1 MANPLFKHLLVTG
14 MLCAGTTLLFTGC
27 IDDSYDLNK
36 VDLTMKLNTE
46 GLGVKLGNTDL
57 IALADIIDE
66 DETVKT
72 EANGLYYLVKDGT
85 SNFNVKVD
93 NMTTSFNDTKLDMDA
108 PVLEYKDVY
117 EQLRDK
123 GFPVT
128 HGSTLPIPVGFEM
141 HGSAE
146 GNQKIDFSITD
157 VNDVKQVK
165 TIDLQRSKVA
175 LTLTEANHPATLNL
189 GVTHL
194 KNIRLYLPKFL
205 GVTDVAPGWELKEGN
220 VLVYTKN
227 GGTYN
232 YNRNNPEI
240 CSVYLNKVALD
251 QTKNQGLVNEKKEIE
266 LTPAELNI
274 RMTAEQVFF
283 ENRAGRELS
292 MNVGDQASVRL
303 DIKVP
308 NNVLNINQVT
318 GIFNPA
324 INPDNERID
333 VSNDLPDFL
342 QDKDV
347 RIVATNPT
355 IRFHANMSTL
365 PVGIDMRGTLTAV
378 KENGAFEN
386 GATTK
391 VVKLDKGVMEMGR
404 DNYVYY
410 CNQGNTPYDPE
421 GAKAGAATVKNT
433 ANIGDLITELPD
445 YLEVNL
451 RDNQINVKNEYY
463 TVQLGRDYHVDADY
477 SVFVPFEFDR
487 GLKVVYNDST
497 ESMHSD
503 LKDLSATGTLEVM
516 ADAYNTIPL
525 ELLVGLKAVD
535 VDGNELPV
543 EFNTAEAHVVPGD
556 GSTYTMNGEVKQ
568 RSGSEVMT
576 PIKITAKLDDKDLL
590 SRIDKLCF
598 NIHAD
603 ATGSNK
609 LVSTQYLKLNN
620 IKIKL
625 HAGVIADF
633 N

>member
-27 IDDSYDLNK
+27 IDDSYDLDK

-93 NMTTSFNDTKLDMDA
+93 NMTTSFNDTKLDMNT
-108 PVLEYKDVY
+108 PVLQYNDVY
-117 EQLRDK
+117 EQLRDA
-123 GFPVT
+123 GIPVT
-128 HGSTLPIPVGFEM
+128 HGSTLPIPADFEM

-146 GNQKIDFSITD
+146 GDQEVDFKITD
-157 VNDVKQVK
+157 VSDVKQVK
-165 TIDLQRSKVA
+165 TIDLQKSKVA
-175 LTLTEANHPATLNL
+175 LTLTEANQPASLNL
-189 GVTHL
+189 GVTRL
-194 KNIRLYLPKFL
+194 KNVRLYLPKFL

-220 VLVYTKN
+220 VLVYTLN

-251 QTKNQGLVNEKKEIE
+251 QTEHNGKVENGSIE
-266 LTPAELNI
+266 LTPEELNI
-274 RMTAEQVFF
+274 RMTAEQVYF

-292 MNVGDQASVRL
+292 MKVGDQASVRL
-303 DIKVP
+303 DIQVP

-365 PVGIDMRGTLTAV
+365 PVGIDMSGTLTAV

-445 YLEVNL
+445 YLEVDLKN
-451 RDNQINVKNEYY
+451 NQINVKNEYY

-535 VDGNELPV
+535 VDGNEVPV
-543 EFNTAEAHVVPGD
+543 EFNTAEAHVAPGD

>member
-27 IDDSYDLNK
+27 IDDSYDLDK
-36 VDLTMKLNTE
+36 VDLTMKLNTD

-57 IALADIIDE
+57 IALADILDE

-93 NMTTSFNDTKLDMDA
+93 NMTTSFNDTKLDMNT
-108 PVLEYKDVY
+108 PVLQYNDVY
-117 EQLRDK
+117 EQLRDA
-123 GFPVT
+123 GIPVT
-128 HGSTLPIPVGFEM
+128 HGSTLPIPADFEM
-141 HGSAE
+141 HGSAKGDQE
-146 GNQKIDFSITD
+146 VDFKITD
-157 VNDVKQVK
+157 VSDVKQVK
-165 TIDLQRSKVA
+165 TIDLQKSKVA
-175 LTLTEANHPATLNL
+175 LTLTEANQPATLNL
-189 GVTHL
+189 GVTRL

-205 GVTDVAPGWELKEGN
+205 GVTDVAPGWELQEGN
-220 VLVYTKN
+220 VLVYTHN

-232 YNRNNPEI
+232 YDRNKPEI

-251 QTKNQGLVNEKKEIE
+251 QTKNEGKVENGNIE
-266 LTPAELNI
+266 LKPNELNVT
-274 RMTAEQVFF
+274 MTAEQVFF

-308 NNVLNINQVT
+308 NNVLNISQVT

-324 INPDNERID
+324 IDPDNERID
-333 VSNDLPDFL
+333 VSSDLPDFL
-342 QDKDV
+342 QDKEV

-445 YLEVNL
+445 YLEVDLKN
-451 RDNQINVKNEYY
+451 NQINVKNEYY

-543 EFNTAEAHVVPGD
+543 EFNTAEAHVAPGD

>member
-27 IDDSYDLNK
+27 IDDSYDLDK
-36 VDLTMKLNTE
+36 VDLTMKLNTD

-57 IALADIIDE
+57 IALADILDE

-93 NMTTSFNDTKLDMDA
+93 NMTTSFNDTKLDMNT
-108 PVLEYKDVY
+108 PVLQYNDVY
-117 EQLRDK
+117 EQLRDA
-123 GFPVT
+123 GIPVT
-128 HGSTLPIPVGFEM
+128 HGSTLPIPANFEM

-146 GNQKIDFSITD
+146 GDQEVDFKITD
-157 VNDVKQVK
+157 VSDVKQVK
-165 TIDLQRSKVA
+165 TIDLQKSKVA
-175 LTLTEANHPATLNL
+175 LTLTEANQPASLNL
-189 GVTHL
+189 GVTRL
-194 KNIRLYLPKFL
+194 KNVRLYLPKIL

-220 VLVYTKN
+220 VLVYTLN

-251 QTKNQGLVNEKKEIE
+251 QTEHKGKVENGGIE
-266 LTPAELNI
+266 LTPNELKV
-274 RMTAEQVFF
+274 RMTAEQVYF

-292 MNVGDQASVRL
+292 MNEGDQASVRL

-308 NNVLNINQVT
+308 NNVLNISQVT

-324 INPDNERID
+324 IDPDNERID

-445 YLEVNL
+445 YLEVDLKN
-451 RDNQINVKNEYY
+451 NQINVKNEYY

-543 EFNTAEAHVVPGD
+543 EFNTAEAHVAPGD
-556 GSTYTMNGEVKQ
+556 GSTYTMNGEVKE

>member
-27 IDDSYDLNK
+27 IDDSYDLDK
-36 VDLTMKLNTE
+36 VDLTMKLNTD

-57 IALADIIDE
+57 IALADILDE

-108 PVLEYKDVY
+108 PVLQYNDVY
-117 EQLRDK
+117 EQLRDA
-123 GFPVT
+123 GIPVT
-128 HGSTLPIPVGFEM
+128 EGSTLPIPADFEM

-157 VNDVKQVK
+157 VKDVTEVK
-165 TIDLQRSKVA
+165 TIDLYKSKVA
-175 LTLTEANHPATLNL
+175 LTLTEANSRPELNL
-189 GVTHL
+189 GVTRL

-220 VLVYTKN
+220 VLVYKN
-227 GGTYN
+227 GGIYN
-232 YNRNNPEI
+232 YNRNKPEI

-251 QTKNQGLVNEKKEIE
+251 QTKNEGKVENGNIE

-274 RMTAEQVFF
+274 RMTAEQVYF

-292 MNVGDQASVRL
+292 MKVDDQASVRL
-303 DIKVP
+303 DMQVP

-318 GIFNPA
+318 GKFNPA

-333 VSNDLPDFL
+333 VSSDLPDFL
-342 QDKDV
+342 QDKEV

-445 YLEVNL
+445 YLEVDLKN
-451 RDNQINVKNEYY
+451 NQINVKNEYY

-543 EFNTAEAHVVPGD
+543 EFNTAEAHVAPGD

>member
-27 IDDSYDLNK
+27 IDDSYDLDK
-36 VDLTMKLNTE
+36 VDLTMKLNTD

-108 PVLEYKDVY
+108 PVLQYNDVY
-117 EQLRDK
+117 EQLRDA
-123 GFPVT
+123 GIPVT
-128 HGSTLPIPVGFEM
+128 EGSTLPIPADFEM

-157 VNDVKQVK
+157 VKDVTEVK
-165 TIDLQRSKVA
+165 TIDLYKSKVA
-175 LTLTEANHPATLNL
+175 LTLTEANSRPELNL
-189 GVTHL
+189 GVTRL

-220 VLVYTKN
+220 VLVYKN
-227 GGTYN
+227 GGIYN

-251 QTKNQGLVNEKKEIE
+251 QTIHNGKVENGSIE

-292 MNVGDQASVRL
+292 MKVDDQASVRL
-303 DIKVP
+303 DIQVP

-318 GIFNPA
+318 GKFNPA

-391 VVKLDKGVMEMGR
+391 KVKLDKGVMEMGR

-543 EFNTAEAHVVPGD
+543 EFNTAEAHVAPGD

-576 PIKITAKLDDKDLL
+576 PIKITAKLDDKDRL

>member
-27 IDDSYDLNK
+27 IDDSYDLDK
-36 VDLTMKLNTE
+36 VDLTMKLNTD

-57 IALADIIDE
+57 IALADILDE

-93 NMTTSFNDTKLDMDA
+93 NMTTSFNDTKLDMNT
-108 PVLEYKDVY
+108 PVLQYNDVFK
-117 EQLRDK
+117 QLQDA
-123 GFPVT
+123 GIPVT
-128 HGSTLPIPVGFEM
+128 HGSTLPIPADFEM

-146 GNQKIDFSITD
+146 GDQKVDFSITD
-157 VNDVKQVK
+157 VSDVKQVK
-165 TIDLQRSKVA
+165 TIDLQKSKVA
-175 LTLTEANHPATLNL
+175 LTLTEANQPASLNL
-189 GVTHL
+189 GVTRL
-194 KNIRLYLPKFL
+194 KNVRLYLPKIL

-220 VLVYTKN
+220 VLVYTLN

-251 QTKNQGLVNEKKEIE
+251 QTEHKGKVENGGIE
-266 LTPAELNI
+266 LTPNELNV

-308 NNVLNINQVT
+308 NNKLNISQVT

-342 QDKDV
+342 QDKEV

-445 YLEVNL
+445 YLEVDLKN
-451 RDNQINVKNEYY
+451 NQINVKNEYY

-535 VDGNELPV
+535 VDGNVVPV
-543 EFNTAEAHVVPGD
+543 EFNTAEAHVAPGH
-556 GSTYTMNGEVKQ
+556 GTTYTMNGGVKQ
-568 RSGSEVMT
+568 RSDSEVMT

>member
-27 IDDSYDLNK
+27 IDDSYDLDK
-36 VDLTMKLNTE
+36 VDLTMKLNTD

-57 IALADIIDE
+57 IALADILDE

-93 NMTTSFNDTKLDMDA
+93 NMTTSFNDTKLDMNT
-108 PVLEYKDVY
+108 PVLQYNDVY
-117 EQLRDK
+117 EQLRDA
-123 GFPVT
+123 GIPVT
-128 HGSTLPIPVGFEM
+128 HGSTLPIPANFEM

-146 GNQKIDFSITD
+146 GDQEVDFKITD
-157 VNDVKQVK
+157 VSDVKQVK
-165 TIDLQRSKVA
+165 TIDLQKSKVA
-175 LTLTEANHPATLNL
+175 LTLTEANQPASLNL
-189 GVTHL
+189 GVTRL
-194 KNIRLYLPKFL
+194 KNVRLYLPKIL

-220 VLVYTKN
+220 VLVYTLN

-251 QTKNQGLVNEKKEIE
+251 QTEHKGKVENGGIE
-266 LTPAELNI
+266 LTPNELKV
-274 RMTAEQVFF
+274 RMTAEQVYF

-292 MNVGDQASVRL
+292 MNEGDQASVRL

-308 NNVLNINQVT
+308 NNVLNISQVT

-324 INPDNERID
+324 IDPDNERID

-445 YLEVNL
+445 YLEVDLKN
-451 RDNQINVKNEYY
+451 NQINVKNEYY

-535 VDGNELPV
+535 VDGNEVPV
-543 EFNTAEAHVVPGD
+543 EFNTAEAHVAPGD

>member
-27 IDDSYDLNK
+27 IDDSYDLDK
-36 VDLTMKLNTE
+36 VDLTMKLNTD

-57 IALADIIDE
+57 IALADILDE

-93 NMTTSFNDTKLDMDA
+93 NMTTSFNDTKLDMNT
-108 PVLEYKDVY
+108 PVLQYNDVY
-117 EQLRDK
+117 EQLRDA
-123 GFPVT
+123 GIPVT
-128 HGSTLPIPVGFEM
+128 HGSTLPIPANFEM

-146 GNQKIDFSITD
+146 GDQEVDFKITD
-157 VNDVKQVK
+157 VSDVKQVK
-165 TIDLQRSKVA
+165 TIDLQKSKVA
-175 LTLTEANHPATLNL
+175 LTLTEANQPASLNL
-189 GVTHL
+189 GVTRL

-220 VLVYTKN
+220 VLVYTLN

-232 YNRNNPEI
+232 YNRNNTEI

-251 QTKNQGLVNEKKEIE
+251 QTEHKGKVENGGIE
-266 LTPAELNI
+266 LTPNDLNV
-274 RMTAEQVFF
+274 RMTAEQVYF

-292 MNVGDQASVRL
+292 MNEGDQASVRL

-308 NNVLNINQVT
+308 NNVLNISQVT

-324 INPDNERID
+324 IDPDNERID

-445 YLEVNL
+445 YLEVDLKN
-451 RDNQINVKNEYY
+451 NQINVKNEYY

-535 VDGNELPV
+535 VDGNEVPV
-543 EFNTAEAHVVPGD
+543 EFNTAEAHVAPGD

>member
-27 IDDSYDLNK
+27 IDDSYDLDK
-36 VDLTMKLNTE
+36 VDLTMKLNTD

-57 IALADIIDE
+57 IALADILDE

-93 NMTTSFNDTKLDMDA
+93 NMTTSFNDTKLDMNT
-108 PVLEYKDVY
+108 PVLQYNDVF
-117 EQLRDK
+117 EQLQTA
-123 GFPVT
+123 GIPVT
-128 HGSTLPIPVGFEM
+128 HGHTLPIPANFEM

-146 GNQKIDFSITD
+146 GDQEVDFKITD
-157 VNDVKQVK
+157 VSDVKQVK
-165 TIDLQRSKVA
+165 TIDLQKSKVA
-175 LTLTEANHPATLNL
+175 LTLTEANQPATLNL
-189 GVTHL
+189 GVTRL
-194 KNIRLYLPKFL
+194 KNVRLYLPKFL

-220 VLVYTKN
+220 VLVYTLN

-251 QTKNQGLVNEKKEIE
+251 QTTHKGKVENGGIE
-266 LTPAELNI
+266 LTPNELKV
-274 RMTAEQVFF
+274 RMTAEQVYF

-292 MNVGDQASVRL
+292 MNEGDQASVRL

-308 NNVLNINQVT
+308 NNVLNISQVT

-333 VSNDLPDFL
+333 VSSDLPDFL
-342 QDKDV
+342 QDKEV

-451 RDNQINVKNEYY
+451 KNNQINVKNEYY

-543 EFNTAEAHVVPGD
+543 EFNTAEAHVAPGD

>member
-27 IDDSYDLNK
+27 IDDSYDLDK
-36 VDLTMKLNTE
+36 VDLTMKLNTD

-57 IALADIIDE
+57 IALADILDE

-108 PVLEYKDVY
+108 PVLQYNDVY
-117 EQLRDK
+117 EQLRDA
-123 GFPVT
+123 GIPVT
-128 HGSTLPIPVGFEM
+128 EGSTLPIPADFEM

-157 VNDVKQVK
+157 VKDVTEVK
-165 TIDLQRSKVA
+165 TIDLYKSKVA
-175 LTLTEANHPATLNL
+175 LTLTEANSRPELNL
-189 GVTHL
+189 GVTRL

-220 VLVYTKN
+220 VLVYKN
-227 GGTYN
+227 GGIYN
-232 YNRNNPEI
+232 YNRNKPEI

-251 QTKNQGLVNEKKEIE
+251 QTKNEGKVENGNIE

-274 RMTAEQVFF
+274 RMTAEQVYF

-292 MNVGDQASVRL
+292 MKVDDQASVRL
-303 DIKVP
+303 DIQVP

-318 GIFNPA
+318 GKFNPA

-333 VSNDLPDFL
+333 VSSDLPDFL
-342 QDKDV
+342 QDKEV

-421 GAKAGAATVKNT
+421 GAKAGAATVENT

-451 RDNQINVKNEYY
+451 KNNQINVKNEYY

-503 LKDLSATGTLEVM
+503 LKDLSAIGTLEVM

-535 VDGNELPV
+535 VDGNVVPV
-543 EFNTAEAHVVPGD
+543 EFNTAEAHVAPGD

-576 PIKITAKLDDKDLL
+576 PIKITAKLEDKDLL

>member
-27 IDDSYDLNK
+27 IDDSYDLDK
-36 VDLTMKLNTE
+36 VDLTMKLNTD

-57 IALADIIDE
+57 IALADILDE

-93 NMTTSFNDTKLDMDA
+93 NMTTSFNDTKLDMNT
-108 PVLEYKDVY
+108 PVLQYNDVK
-117 EQLRDK
+117 EQLETVGVFVEK
-123 GFPVT
+123 HKP
-128 HGSTLPIPVGFEM
+128 LPIPANFEM

-146 GNQKIDFSITD
+146 GDQEVDFKITD
-157 VNDVKQVK
+157 VSDVKQVK

-175 LTLTEANHPATLNL
+175 LTLTEANKPASLNL

-194 KNIRLYLPKFL
+194 KNVRLYLPKFL

-220 VLVYTKN
+220 VLVYTLN

-232 YNRNNPEI
+232 YNRNNTEI

-251 QTKNQGLVNEKKEIE
+251 QTEHKGKVENGGIE
-266 LTPAELNI
+266 LTPEDLKV
-274 RMTAEQVFF
+274 RMTAEQVYF

-292 MNVGDQASVRL
+292 MNEGDQASVRL

-308 NNVLNINQVT
+308 NSVLNISQVT

-324 INPDNERID
+324 IDPDNERID

-342 QDKDV
+342 QDKEV

-451 RDNQINVKNEYY
+451 KNNQINVKNEYY

-487 GLKVVYNDST
+487 GLKVLYNDST

-503 LKDLSATGTLEVM
+503 LKDLSATGTLEVV

-525 ELLVGLKAVD
+525 ELLVGLKAID

-543 EFNTAEAHVVPGD
+543 EFNTVEAHVAPGD

>member
-27 IDDSYDLNK
+27 IDDSYDLDK

-93 NMTTSFNDTKLDMDA
+93 NMTTSFNNTELEMNT
-108 PVLEYKDVY
+108 PVLQYNDVK
-117 EQLRDK
+117 EQLEVVGVFVEK
-123 GFPVT
+123 HKP
-128 HGSTLPIPVGFEM
+128 LPIPADFEM

-146 GNQKIDFSITD
+146 GDQEVDFKITNVS
-157 VNDVKQVK
+157 DVKQVK
-165 TIDLQRSKVA
+165 TIDLQKSKVA
-175 LTLTEANHPATLNL
+175 LMLTEENKPASLNL
-189 GVTHL
+189 GVTSL

-227 GGTYN
+227 GGIYN

-251 QTKNQGLVNEKKEIE
+251 QTTHNGKVENGSIE

-292 MNVGDQASVRL
+292 MNEGDQASVRL
-303 DIKVP
+303 DIQLP

-445 YLEVNL
+445 YLEVDLKN
-451 RDNQINVKNEYY
+451 NQINVKNEYY

-543 EFNTAEAHVVPGD
+543 EFNTAEAHVAPGD

>member
-27 IDDSYDLNK
+27 IDDSYDLDK
-36 VDLTMKLNTE
+36 VDLTMKLNTD

-57 IALADIIDE
+57 IALADILDE

-93 NMTTSFNDTKLDMDA
+93 NMTTSFNDTKLDMNT
-108 PVLEYKDVY
+108 PVLQYDDVFK
-117 EQLRDK
+117 QLQDA
-123 GFPVT
+123 GIPVT
-128 HGSTLPIPVGFEM
+128 EGNTLPIPVDFEM

-146 GNQKIDFSITD
+146 GDQEVDFKITD
-157 VNDVKQVK
+157 VSDVKQVK
-165 TIDLQRSKVA
+165 TIDLQKSKVA
-175 LTLTEANHPATLNL
+175 LTLTEANQPASLNL
-189 GVTHL
+189 GVTRL
-194 KNIRLYLPKFL
+194 KNVRLYLPKFL

-220 VLVYTKN
+220 VLVYTLN
-227 GGTYN
+227 GGIYN

-251 QTKNQGLVNEKKEIE
+251 KTENKGKVENGGIE
-266 LTPAELNI
+266 LTPNELNVT
-274 RMTAEQVFF
+274 MTAEQVFF

-308 NNVLNINQVT
+308 NNKLNISQVT

-324 INPDNERID
+324 IDPDNERID

-342 QDKDV
+342 QDKEV

-451 RDNQINVKNEYY
+451 KNNQINVKNEYY

-503 LKDLSATGTLEVM
+503 LKDLSATGTLEVI

-543 EFNTAEAHVVPGD
+543 EFNTAEAHVAPGD

>member
-27 IDDSYDLNK
+27 IDDSYDLDK
-36 VDLTMKLNTE
+36 VDLTMKLNTD

-57 IALADIIDE
+57 IALADILDE

-93 NMTTSFNDTKLDMDA
+93 NMTTSFNDTKLDMNT
-108 PVLEYKDVY
+108 PVLQYNDVFK
-117 EQLRDK
+117 QLQDA
-123 GFPVT
+123 GIPVT
-128 HGSTLPIPVGFEM
+128 EGNTLPIPVDFEM
-141 HGSAE
+141 HGSAKGDQE
-146 GNQKIDFSITD
+146 VDFKITD
-157 VNDVKQVK
+157 VSDVKQVK
-165 TIDLQRSKVA
+165 TIDLQKSKVA
-175 LTLTEANHPATLNL
+175 LTLTEANQPASLNL
-189 GVTHL
+189 GVTRL

-220 VLVYTKN
+220 VLVYTLN
-227 GGTYN
+227 GGIYN

-251 QTKNQGLVNEKKEIE
+251 QTENKGKVENGGIE
-266 LTPAELNI
+266 LTPNELNVT
-274 RMTAEQVFF
+274 MTAEQVFF

-308 NNVLNINQVT
+308 NNKLNISQVT

-324 INPDNERID
+324 IDPDNERID
-333 VSNDLPDFL
+333 VSSDLPDFL
-342 QDKDV
+342 QDKEV

-386 GATTK
+386 GAPTK

-445 YLEVNL
+445 YLEVDLKN
-451 RDNQINVKNEYY
+451 NQINVKNEYY

-535 VDGNELPV
+535 VDGNEVPV
-543 EFNTAEAHVVPGD
+543 EFNTAEAHVAPGD

>member
-27 IDDSYDLNK
+27 IDDSYDLDK
-36 VDLTMKLNTE
+36 VDLTMKLNTD

-57 IALADIIDE
+57 IALADILDE

-93 NMTTSFNDTKLDMDA
+93 NMTTSFNDTKLDMNT
-108 PVLEYKDVY
+108 PVLQYNDVY
-117 EQLRDK
+117 EQLRDA
-123 GFPVT
+123 GIPVT
-128 HGSTLPIPVGFEM
+128 HGSTLPIPANFEM

-146 GNQKIDFSITD
+146 GDQEVDFKITD
-157 VNDVKQVK
+157 VSDVKQVK
-165 TIDLQRSKVA
+165 TIDLQKSKVA
-175 LTLTEANHPATLNL
+175 LTLTEANQPASLNL
-189 GVTHL
+189 GVTRL
-194 KNIRLYLPKFL
+194 KNVRLYLPKFL

-220 VLVYTKN
+220 VLVYTLN

-251 QTKNQGLVNEKKEIE
+251 KTENKGKVENGGIE
-266 LTPAELNI
+266 LTPNELNV

-308 NNVLNINQVT
+308 NNKLNISQVT

-324 INPDNERID
+324 IDPDNERID

-445 YLEVNL
+445 YLEVDLKN
-451 RDNQINVKNEYY
+451 NQINVKNEYY

-535 VDGNELPV
+535 VDGNVVPV
-543 EFNTAEAHVVPGD
+543 EFNTVEAHVAPGH
-556 GSTYTMNGEVKQ
+556 GTTYTMNGGVKQ
-568 RSGSEVMT
+568 RSDSEVMT

>member
-27 IDDSYDLNK
+27 IDDSYDLDK
-36 VDLTMKLNTE
+36 VDLTMKLNTD

-57 IALADIIDE
+57 IALADILDE

-93 NMTTSFNDTKLDMDA
+93 NMTTSFNDTKLDMNT
-108 PVLEYKDVY
+108 PVLQYNDVY
-117 EQLRDK
+117 EQLRDA
-123 GFPVT
+123 GIPVT
-128 HGSTLPIPVGFEM
+128 HGSTLPIPADFEM
-141 HGSAE
+141 HGSAKGDQE
-146 GNQKIDFSITD
+146 VDFKITD
-157 VNDVKQVK
+157 VSDVKQVK
-165 TIDLQRSKVA
+165 TIDLQKSKVA
-175 LTLTEANHPATLNL
+175 LTLTEANQPASLNL
-189 GVTHL
+189 GVTRL

-205 GVTDVAPGWELKEGN
+205 GVTDVAPGWELQEGN
-220 VLVYTKN
+220 VLVYTHN

-232 YNRNNPEI
+232 YDRNKPEI

-251 QTKNQGLVNEKKEIE
+251 QTKNEGKVENGNIE
-266 LTPAELNI
+266 LKPNELNVT
-274 RMTAEQVFF
+274 MTAEQVYF

-292 MNVGDQASVRL
+292 MNEGDQASVRL
-303 DIKVP
+303 DIKLP
-308 NNVLNINQVT
+308 NNVLNISQVT

-324 INPDNERID
+324 IDPDNERID
-333 VSNDLPDFL
+333 VSSDLPDFL
-342 QDKDV
+342 QDKEV

-451 RDNQINVKNEYY
+451 KNNQINVKEEYY

-543 EFNTAEAHVVPGD
+543 EFNTAEAHVAPGD

>member
-27 IDDSYDLNK
+27 IDDSYDLDK

-57 IALADIIDE
+57 IALADILDE

-93 NMTTSFNDTKLDMDA
+93 NMTTSFNDTKLDMNT
-108 PVLEYKDVY
+108 PVLQYNDVY
-117 EQLRDK
+117 EQLRDA
-123 GFPVT
+123 GIPVT
-128 HGSTLPIPVGFEM
+128 HGSTLPIPADFEM

-146 GNQKIDFSITD
+146 GDQEVDFKITD
-157 VNDVKQVK
+157 VSDVKQVK
-165 TIDLQRSKVA
+165 TIDLQKSKVA

-189 GVTHL
+189 GVTRL

-220 VLVYTKN
+220 VLVYTLN

-251 QTKNQGLVNEKKEIE
+251 QTKNNGKVENGSIE

-274 RMTAEQVFF
+274 KMTAEQVYF

-308 NNVLNINQVT
+308 NNVLNISQVT

-333 VSNDLPDFL
+333 VSSDLPDFL
-342 QDKDV
+342 QDKEV

-451 RDNQINVKNEYY
+451 KNNQINVKEEYY

-543 EFNTAEAHVVPGD
+543 EFNTAEAHVAPGD

>member
-27 IDDSYDLNK
+27 IDDSYDLDK
-36 VDLTMKLNTE
+36 VDLTMKLNTD

-57 IALADIIDE
+57 IALADILDE

-93 NMTTSFNDTKLDMDA
+93 NMTTSFNDTKLDMNT
-108 PVLEYKDVY
+108 PVLQYNDVY
-117 EQLRDK
+117 EQLRDA
-123 GFPVT
+123 GIPVT
-128 HGSTLPIPVGFEM
+128 HGSTLPIPADFEM

-146 GNQKIDFSITD
+146 GDQEVDFKITD
-157 VNDVKQVK
+157 VSDVKQVK
-165 TIDLQRSKVA
+165 TIDLQKSKVA
-175 LTLTEANHPATLNL
+175 LTLTEANQPASLNL
-189 GVTHL
+189 GVTRL
-194 KNIRLYLPKFL
+194 KNVRLYLPKFL

-220 VLVYTKN
+220 VLVYTLN
-227 GGTYN
+227 GGIYN

-251 QTKNQGLVNEKKEIE
+251 KTENKGKVENGGIE
-266 LTPAELNI
+266 LTPNELNV

-308 NNVLNINQVT
+308 NNKLNISQVT

-324 INPDNERID
+324 IDPDNERID

-342 QDKDV
+342 QDKEV

-445 YLEVNL
+445 YLEVDLKN
-451 RDNQINVKNEYY
+451 NQINVKNEYY

-535 VDGNELPV
+535 VDGNEVPV
-543 EFNTAEAHVVPGD
+543 EFNTAEAHVAPGD

-603 ATGSNK
+603 ATSSNK

>member
-27 IDDSYDLNK
+27 IDDSYDLDK
-36 VDLTMKLNTE
+36 VDLTMKLNTD

-57 IALADIIDE
+57 IALADILDE

-93 NMTTSFNDTKLDMDA
+93 NMTTSFNDTKLDMNT
-108 PVLEYKDVY
+108 PVLQYNDVK
-117 EQLRDK
+117 EQLETVGVFVEK
-123 GFPVT
+123 HKP
-128 HGSTLPIPVGFEM
+128 LPIPANFEM

-146 GNQKIDFSITD
+146 GDQEVDFKITD
-157 VNDVKQVK
+157 VSDVKQVK

-175 LTLTEANHPATLNL
+175 LTLTEANQPASLNL

-194 KNIRLYLPKFL
+194 KNVRLYLPKFL
-205 GVTDVAPGWELKEGN
+205 GVTDVASGWELKEGN
-220 VLVYTKN
+220 VLVYTLN
-227 GGTYN
+227 DGTYN

-251 QTKNQGLVNEKKEIE
+251 QTTHNGKVENGNIE
-266 LTPAELNI
+266 LTPNELKV
-274 RMTAEQVFF
+274 RMTAEQVYF

-292 MNVGDQASVRL
+292 MNEGDQASVRL

-308 NNVLNINQVT
+308 NNVLNISQVT

-333 VSNDLPDFL
+333 VSSDLPDFL
-342 QDKDV
+342 QDKEV

-365 PVGIDMRGTLTAV
+365 PVGIDLSGTLTAV

-386 GATTK
+386 GAPTK

-445 YLEVNL
+445 YLEVDLKN
-451 RDNQINVKNEYY
+451 NQINVKNEYY

-535 VDGNELPV
+535 VDGNEVPV
-543 EFNTAEAHVVPGD
+543 EFNTAEAHVAPGD

-576 PIKITAKLDDKDLL
+576 PIKITAKLDNKDLL

>member
-27 IDDSYDLNK
+27 IDDSYDLDK
-36 VDLTMKLNTE
+36 VDLTMKLNTD

-57 IALADIIDE
+57 IALADILDE

-93 NMTTSFNDTKLDMDA
+93 NMTTSFNDTKLDMNT
-108 PVLEYKDVY
+108 PVLQYNDVY
-117 EQLRDK
+117 EQLRDA
-123 GFPVT
+123 GIPVT
-128 HGSTLPIPVGFEM
+128 HGSTLPIPADFEM

-146 GNQKIDFSITD
+146 GDQEVDFKITD
-157 VNDVKQVK
+157 VSDVKQVK
-165 TIDLQRSKVA
+165 TIDLQKSKVA

-189 GVTHL
+189 GVTRL
-194 KNIRLYLPKFL
+194 KNIRLYLPKIL

-220 VLVYTKN
+220 VLVYTLN
-227 GGTYN
+227 GGIYN

-251 QTKNQGLVNEKKEIE
+251 QTENKGKVENGGIE
-266 LTPAELNI
+266 LTPNELNVT
-274 RMTAEQVFF
+274 MTAEQVFF

-308 NNVLNINQVT
+308 NNVLNISQVT

-324 INPDNERID
+324 IDPDNERID

-342 QDKDV
+342 QDKEV

-445 YLEVNL
+445 YLEVDLKN
-451 RDNQINVKNEYY
+451 NQINVKNEYY

-535 VDGNELPV
+535 VDGNEVPV
-543 EFNTAEAHVVPGD
+543 EFNTAEAHVAPGD
-556 GSTYTMNGEVKQ
+556 GSTYTMNGEVKE

>member
-27 IDDSYDLNK
+27 IDDSYDLDK
-36 VDLTMKLNTE
+36 VDLTMKLNTD

-108 PVLEYKDVY
+108 PVLQYNDVY
-117 EQLRDK
+117 EQLETA
-123 GFPVT
+123 GVPVVD
-128 HGSTLPIPVGFEM
+128 GKPLPIPADFEM

-157 VNDVKQVK
+157 VNDVKEVK
-165 TIDLQRSKVA
+165 TIDLYKSKVA

-189 GVTHL
+189 GVTRL

-220 VLVYTKN
+220 VLVYTLN

-251 QTKNQGLVNEKKEIE
+251 QTKNNGKVENGSIE

-274 RMTAEQVFF
+274 KMTAEQVYF

-365 PVGIDMRGTLTAV
+365 PVGIDMSGTLTAV

-451 RDNQINVKNEYY
+451 KNNQINVKNEYY

-543 EFNTAEAHVVPGD
+543 EFNTAEAHVAPGD

>member
-27 IDDSYDLNK
+27 IDDSYDLDK
-36 VDLTMKLNTE
+36 VDLTMKLNTD

-57 IALADIIDE
+57 IALADILDE

-93 NMTTSFNDTKLDMDA
+93 NMTTSFNDTKLDMNT
-108 PVLEYKDVY
+108 PVLQYDDVKK
-117 EQLRDK
+117 QLEEK
-123 GFPVT
+123 SIPVVEG
-128 HGSTLPIPVGFEM
+128 HPLPIPVNFEM

-146 GNQKIDFSITD
+146 GDQEVDFKITD
-157 VNDVKQVK
+157 VSDVKQVK
-165 TIDLQRSKVA
+165 TIDLQKSKVA
-175 LTLTEANHPATLNL
+175 LTLTEANHPATLDL

-194 KNIRLYLPKFL
+194 KNIRLYLPKIL

-220 VLVYTKN
+220 VLVYTLN

-251 QTKNQGLVNEKKEIE
+251 KTENKGKVENGGIE
-266 LTPAELNI
+266 LTPNELNV

-308 NNVLNINQVT
+308 NNKLNISQVT

-324 INPDNERID
+324 IDPDNERID
-333 VSNDLPDFL
+333 VSSDLPDFL
-342 QDKDV
+342 QDKEV

-445 YLEVNL
+445 YLEVDLKN
-451 RDNQINVKNEYY
+451 NQINVKNEYY

-535 VDGNELPV
+535 VDGNEVPV
-543 EFNTAEAHVVPGD
+543 EFNTAEAHVAPGD

-576 PIKITAKLDDKDLL
+576 PIKITAKLENKDLL

>member
-27 IDDSYDLNK
+27 IDDSYDLDK
-36 VDLTMKLNTE
+36 VDLTMKLNTD

-57 IALADIIDE
+57 IALADILDE

-93 NMTTSFNDTKLDMDA
+93 NMTTSFNDTKLDMNT
-108 PVLEYKDVY
+108 PVLQYDDVFK
-117 EQLRDK
+117 QLQDA
-123 GFPVT
+123 GIPVT
-128 HGSTLPIPVGFEM
+128 EGNTLPIPADFEM

-146 GNQKIDFSITD
+146 GDQEVDFKITD
-157 VNDVKQVK
+157 VSDVKQVK
-165 TIDLQRSKVA
+165 TIDLQKSKVA
-175 LTLTEANHPATLNL
+175 LTLTEANQPASLNL
-189 GVTHL
+189 GVTRL

-220 VLVYTKN
+220 VLVYTLN
-227 GGTYN
+227 GGIYN

-251 QTKNQGLVNEKKEIE
+251 QTENKGKVENGGIE
-266 LTPAELNI
+266 LTPNELNVT
-274 RMTAEQVFF
+274 MTAEQVFF

-308 NNVLNINQVT
+308 NNKLNISQVT

-324 INPDNERID
+324 IDPDNERID

-342 QDKDV
+342 QDKEV

-445 YLEVNL
+445 YLEVDLKN
-451 RDNQINVKNEYY
+451 NQINVKNEYY

-535 VDGNELPV
+535 VDGNVVPV
-543 EFNTAEAHVVPGD
+543 EFNTVEAHVAPGH
-556 GSTYTMNGEVKQ
+556 GTTYTMNGGVKQ
-568 RSGSEVMT
+568 RSDSEVMT

>member
-27 IDDSYDLNK
+27 IDDSYDLDK
-36 VDLTMKLNTE
+36 VDLTMKLNTD

-57 IALADIIDE
+57 IALADILDE

-93 NMTTSFNDTKLDMDA
+93 NMTTSFNDTKLDMNT
-108 PVLEYKDVY
+108 PVLQYNDVK
-117 EQLRDK
+117 EQLETVGVFVEK
-123 GFPVT
+123 HKP
-128 HGSTLPIPVGFEM
+128 LPIPANFEM

-146 GNQKIDFSITD
+146 GDQEVDFKITD
-157 VNDVKQVK
+157 VSDVKQVK

-175 LTLTEANHPATLNL
+175 LTLTEANKPASLNL

-194 KNIRLYLPKFL
+194 KNVRLYLPKFL

-220 VLVYTKN
+220 VLVYTLN

-251 QTKNQGLVNEKKEIE
+251 QTENKGKVENGGIE
-266 LTPAELNI
+266 LTPNELKV
-274 RMTAEQVFF
+274 RMTAEQVYF

-292 MNVGDQASVRL
+292 MNEGDQASVRL

-308 NNVLNINQVT
+308 NNVLNISQVT

-324 INPDNERID
+324 IDPDNERID

-445 YLEVNL
+445 YLEVDLKN
-451 RDNQINVKNEYY
+451 NQINVKNEYY

>member
-27 IDDSYDLNK
+27 IDDSYDLDK

-108 PVLEYKDVY
+108 PVLQYNDVY
-117 EQLRDK
+117 EQLRDA
-123 GFPVT
+123 GIPVT
-128 HGSTLPIPVGFEM
+128 EGSTLPIPADFEM

-157 VNDVKQVK
+157 VKDVTEVK
-165 TIDLQRSKVA
+165 TIDLYKSKVA
-175 LTLTEANHPATLNL
+175 LTLTEANSRPELNL
-189 GVTHL
+189 GVTRL

-220 VLVYTKN
+220 VLVYKN
-227 GGTYN
+227 GGIYN
-232 YNRNNPEI
+232 YNRNKPEI

-251 QTKNQGLVNEKKEIE
+251 QTKNEGKVENGNIE

-274 RMTAEQVFF
+274 RMTAEQVYF

-292 MNVGDQASVRL
+292 MKVDDQASVRL
-303 DIKVP
+303 DIQVP

-318 GIFNPA
+318 GKFNPA

-333 VSNDLPDFL
+333 VSSDLPDFL
-342 QDKDV
+342 QDKEV

-445 YLEVNL
+445 YLEVDLKN
-451 RDNQINVKNEYY
+451 NQINVKNEYY

-543 EFNTAEAHVVPGD
+543 EFNTTEAHVAAGD
-556 GSTYTMNGEVKQ
+556 GTTYTMNGEVKQ

>member
-27 IDDSYDLNK
+27 IDDSYDLDK
-36 VDLTMKLNTE
+36 VDLTMKLNTD

-57 IALADIIDE
+57 IALADILDE

-93 NMTTSFNDTKLDMDA
+93 NMTTSFNDTKLDMNT
-108 PVLEYKDVY
+108 PVLQYNDVY
-117 EQLRDK
+117 EQLRDAQI
-123 GFPVT
+123 PVT
-128 HGSTLPIPVGFEM
+128 HGSTLPIPADFEM

-146 GNQKIDFSITD
+146 GDQEVDFKITD
-157 VNDVKQVK
+157 VSDVKQVK
-165 TIDLQRSKVA
+165 TIDLQKSKVA
-175 LTLTEANHPATLNL
+175 LTLTEANQPASLNL
-189 GVTHL
+189 GVTRL
-194 KNIRLYLPKFL
+194 KNVRLYLPKFL

-220 VLVYTKN
+220 VLVYTLN
-227 GGTYN
+227 GGIYN

-240 CSVYLNKVALD
+240 CSVYLNKVVLD
-251 QTKNQGLVNEKKEIE
+251 QTEHKGKVENGNVE

-308 NNVLNINQVT
+308 NNVLNISQVT

-324 INPDNERID
+324 IDPDNERID

-342 QDKDV
+342 QDKEV

-445 YLEVNL
+445 YLEVDLKN
-451 RDNQINVKNEYY
+451 NQINVKNEYY

-535 VDGNELPV
+535 VDGNVVPV
-543 EFNTAEAHVVPGD
+543 EFNTAEAHVAPGH
-556 GSTYTMNGEVKQ
+556 GTTYTMNGGVKQ
-568 RSGSEVMT
+568 RSDSEVMT

>member
-27 IDDSYDLNK
+27 IDDSYDLDK
-36 VDLTMKLNTE
+36 VDLTMKLNTD

-57 IALADIIDE
+57 IALADILDE

-93 NMTTSFNDTKLDMDA
+93 NMTTSFNDTKLDMNT
-108 PVLEYKDVY
+108 PVLQYNDVK
-117 EQLRDK
+117 EQLETVGVFVEK
-123 GFPVT
+123 HKP
-128 HGSTLPIPVGFEM
+128 LPIPANFEM

-146 GNQKIDFSITD
+146 GDQEVDFKITD
-157 VNDVKQVK
+157 VSDVKQVK

-175 LTLTEANHPATLNL
+175 LTLTEANKPASLNL
-189 GVTHL
+189 GVTRL

-220 VLVYTKN
+220 VLVYTLN
-227 GGTYN
+227 GGIYN

-251 QTKNQGLVNEKKEIE
+251 QTENKGKVENGGIE
-266 LTPAELNI
+266 LTPNELNV
-274 RMTAEQVFF
+274 RMTAEQVYF

-292 MNVGDQASVRL
+292 MNEGDQASVRL

-308 NNVLNINQVT
+308 NNKLNISQVT

-324 INPDNERID
+324 IDPDNERID
-333 VSNDLPDFL
+333 VSSDLPDFL
-342 QDKDV
+342 QDKEV

-445 YLEVNL
+445 YLEVDLKN
-451 RDNQINVKNEYY
+451 NQINVKNEYY

-543 EFNTAEAHVVPGD
+543 EFNTAEAHVAPGD

>member
-27 IDDSYDLNK
+27 IDDSYDLDK
-36 VDLTMKLNTE
+36 VDLTMKLNTD

-108 PVLEYKDVY
+108 PVLQYNDVY
-117 EQLRDK
+117 EQLRDA
-123 GFPVT
+123 GIPVT
-128 HGSTLPIPVGFEM
+128 EGSTLPIPADFEM

-157 VNDVKQVK
+157 VKDVTEVK
-165 TIDLQRSKVA
+165 TIDLYKSKVA
-175 LTLTEANHPATLNL
+175 LTLTEANSRPELNL
-189 GVTHL
+189 GVTRL

-220 VLVYTKN
+220 VLVYKN
-227 GGTYN
+227 GGIYN

-251 QTKNQGLVNEKKEIE
+251 QTIHNGKVENGSIE

-292 MNVGDQASVRL
+292 MKVDDQASVRL
-303 DIKVP
+303 DIQVP

-318 GIFNPA
+318 GKFNPA

-391 VVKLDKGVMEMGR
+391 KVKLDKGVMEMGR

-543 EFNTAEAHVVPGD
+543 EFNTAEAHVAPGD

>member
-27 IDDSYDLNK
+27 IDDSYDLDK
-36 VDLTMKLNTE
+36 VDLTMKLNTD

-57 IALADIIDE
+57 IALADILDE

-108 PVLEYKDVY
+108 PVLEYKDVR
-117 EQLRDK
+117 EQLEAH
-123 GFPVT
+123 GVPVVD
-128 HGSTLPIPVGFEM
+128 GKPLPIPADFEM

-157 VNDVKQVK
+157 VKDVTEVK
-165 TIDLQRSKVA
+165 TIDLYKSKVA
-175 LTLTEANHPATLNL
+175 LTLKEANKPKELNL

-220 VLVYTKN
+220 VLVYTLN
-227 GGTYN
+227 GGIYN

-251 QTKNQGLVNEKKEIE
+251 QTEHKGKVENGGIE
-266 LTPAELNI
+266 LTPNELNV
-274 RMTAEQVFF
+274 RMTAEQVYF

-308 NNVLNINQVT
+308 NNKLNISQVT

-324 INPDNERID
+324 IDPDNERID

-342 QDKDV
+342 QDKEV

-386 GATTK
+386 GAPTK

-445 YLEVNL
+445 YLEVDLKN
-451 RDNQINVKNEYY
+451 NQINVKNEYY

-535 VDGNELPV
+535 VDGNEVPV
-543 EFNTAEAHVVPGD
+543 EFNTVEAHVAPGH
-556 GSTYTMNGEVKQ
+556 GTTYTMNGGVKQ
-568 RSGSEVMT
+568 RSDSEVMT

>member
-27 IDDSYDLNK
+27 IDDSYDLDK
-36 VDLTMKLNTE
+36 VDLTMKLNTD

-57 IALADIIDE
+57 IALADILDE

-93 NMTTSFNDTKLDMDA
+93 NMTTSFNDTKLDMNT
-108 PVLEYKDVY
+108 PVLQYNDVY
-117 EQLRDK
+117 EQLRDA
-123 GFPVT
+123 GIPVT
-128 HGSTLPIPVGFEM
+128 HGSTLPIPANFEM

-146 GNQKIDFSITD
+146 GDQEVDFKITD
-157 VNDVKQVK
+157 VSDVKQVK
-165 TIDLQRSKVA
+165 TIDLQKSKVA
-175 LTLTEANHPATLNL
+175 LTLTEANQPASLNL
-189 GVTHL
+189 GVTRL
-194 KNIRLYLPKFL
+194 KNVRLYLPKFL

-220 VLVYTKN
+220 VLVYTLN

-251 QTKNQGLVNEKKEIE
+251 QTENKGKVENGGIE
-266 LTPAELNI
+266 LTPNELNV

-308 NNVLNINQVT
+308 NNKLNISQVT

-333 VSNDLPDFL
+333 VSSDLPDFL
-342 QDKDV
+342 QDKEV

-445 YLEVNL
+445 YLEVDLKN
-451 RDNQINVKNEYY
+451 NQINVKNEYY

-535 VDGNELPV
+535 VDGNVVPV
-543 EFNTAEAHVVPGD
+543 EFNTAEAHVAPGH
-556 GSTYTMNGEVKQ
+556 GTTYTMNGGVKQ
-568 RSGSEVMT
+568 RSDSEVMT

>member
-27 IDDSYDLNK
+27 IDDSYDLDK
-36 VDLTMKLNTE
+36 VDLTMKLNTG

-57 IALADIIDE
+57 IALADILDE

-108 PVLEYKDVY
+108 PVLEYKDVR
-117 EQLRDK
+117 EQLEAH
-123 GFPVT
+123 GVPVVD
-128 HGSTLPIPVGFEM
+128 GKPLPIPADFEM

-157 VNDVKQVK
+157 VKDVTEVK
-165 TIDLQRSKVA
+165 TIDLYKSKVA
-175 LTLTEANHPATLNL
+175 LTLKEANKPKELNL

-220 VLVYTKN
+220 VLVYTNN
-227 GGTYN
+227 GGIYN
-232 YNRNNPEI
+232 YNRNNSEI

-251 QTKNQGLVNEKKEIE
+251 QTEHNGKVENGSIE

-274 RMTAEQVFF
+274 RMTAEQVYFK
-283 ENRAGRELS
+283 NRAGRELS
-292 MNVGDQASVRL
+292 MEVGNQASVRL
-303 DIKVP
+303 DIELP

-318 GIFNPA
+318 GKFNPA
-324 INPDNERID
+324 INPDDERID

-445 YLEVNL
+445 YLEVDLKN
-451 RDNQINVKNEYY
+451 NQINVKNEYY

-543 EFNTAEAHVVPGD
+543 EFNTAEAHVAPGD
-556 GSTYTMNGEVKQ
+556 GSTYTMNGEVKE

>member
-27 IDDSYDLNK
+27 IDDSYDLDK
-36 VDLTMKLNTE
+36 VDLTMKLNTD

-57 IALADIIDE
+57 IALADILDE

-93 NMTTSFNDTKLDMDA
+93 NMTTSFNDTKLDMNT
-108 PVLEYKDVY
+108 PVLQYNDVY
-117 EQLRDK
+117 EQLRDA
-123 GFPVT
+123 GIPVT
-128 HGSTLPIPVGFEM
+128 HGSTLPIPADFEM
-141 HGSAE
+141 HGSAKGDQE
-146 GNQKIDFSITD
+146 VDFKITD
-157 VNDVKQVK
+157 VSDVKQVK

-175 LTLTEANHPATLNL
+175 LTLTEANQPASLNL
-189 GVTHL
+189 GVTRL

-205 GVTDVAPGWELKEGN
+205 GVTDVAPGWELQEGN
-220 VLVYTKN
+220 VLVYTHN

-232 YNRNNPEI
+232 YDRNKPEI

-251 QTKNQGLVNEKKEIE
+251 QTKNEGKVENGNIE
-266 LTPAELNI
+266 LTPNELNVT
-274 RMTAEQVFF
+274 MTAEQVYF

-318 GIFNPA
+318 GKFNPA

-391 VVKLDKGVMEMGR
+391 VVRLDKGVMEMGR

-421 GAKAGAATVKNT
+421 GAKAGAATVENVQ
-433 ANIGDLITELPD
+433 NIGDLITELPD

-543 EFNTAEAHVVPGD
+543 EFNTAEAHVAPGD

-625 HAGVIADF
+625 NAGVIADF

>member
-27 IDDSYDLNK
+27 IDDSYDLDK
-36 VDLTMKLNTE
+36 VDLTMKLNTD

-57 IALADIIDE
+57 IALADILDE

-93 NMTTSFNDTKLDMDA
+93 NMTTSFNDTKLDMNT
-108 PVLEYKDVY
+108 PVLQYDDVFK
-117 EQLRDK
+117 QLQDA
-123 GFPVT
+123 GIPVT
-128 HGSTLPIPVGFEM
+128 EGNTLPIPVDFEM
-141 HGSAE
+141 HGSAKGDQE
-146 GNQKIDFSITD
+146 VDFKITD
-157 VNDVKQVK
+157 VSDVKQVK
-165 TIDLQRSKVA
+165 TIDLQKSKVA
-175 LTLTEANHPATLNL
+175 LTLTEANQPASLNL
-189 GVTHL
+189 GVTRL

-220 VLVYTKN
+220 VLVYTLN
-227 GGTYN
+227 GGIYN

-251 QTKNQGLVNEKKEIE
+251 KTENKGKVENGGIE
-266 LTPAELNI
+266 LTPNELNVT
-274 RMTAEQVFF
+274 MTAEQVFF

-308 NNVLNINQVT
+308 NNKLNISQVT

-324 INPDNERID
+324 IDPDNERID

-342 QDKDV
+342 QDKEV

-445 YLEVNL
+445 YLEVDLKN
-451 RDNQINVKNEYY
+451 NQINVKNEYY

-503 LKDLSATGTLEVM
+503 LKDLSATGTLEVV

-525 ELLVGLKAVD
+525 ELLVGLKAID

-543 EFNTAEAHVVPGD
+543 EFNTVEAHVAPGD

>member
-27 IDDSYDLNK
+27 IDDSYDLDK
-36 VDLTMKLNTE
+36 VDLTMKLNTD

-108 PVLEYKDVY
+108 PVLQYNDVY
-117 EQLRDK
+117 EQLRDA
-123 GFPVT
+123 GIPVT
-128 HGSTLPIPVGFEM
+128 EGSTLPIPADFEM

-157 VNDVKQVK
+157 VKDVTEVK
-165 TIDLQRSKVA
+165 TIDLYKSKVA
-175 LTLTEANHPATLNL
+175 LTLTEANSRPELNL
-189 GVTHL
+189 GVTRL

-220 VLVYTKN
+220 VLVYKN
-227 GGTYN
+227 GGIYN
-232 YNRNNPEI
+232 YNRNKPEI

-251 QTKNQGLVNEKKEIE
+251 QTKNEGKVENGNIE

-274 RMTAEQVFF
+274 RMTAEQVYF

-292 MNVGDQASVRL
+292 MKVDDQASVRL
-303 DIKVP
+303 DIQVP

-318 GIFNPA
+318 GKFNPA

-333 VSNDLPDFL
+333 VSSDLPDFL
-342 QDKDV
+342 QDKEV

-451 RDNQINVKNEYY
+451 KNNQINVKNEYY

-543 EFNTAEAHVVPGD
+543 EFNTAEAHVAPGD

>member
-27 IDDSYDLNK
+27 IDDSYDLDK
-36 VDLTMKLNTE
+36 VDLTMKLNTD

-57 IALADIIDE
+57 IALADILDE

-93 NMTTSFNDTKLDMDA
+93 NMTTSFNDTKLDMNT
-108 PVLEYKDVY
+108 PVLQYNDVK
-117 EQLRDK
+117 EQLETVGVFVEK
-123 GFPVT
+123 HKP
-128 HGSTLPIPVGFEM
+128 LPIPANFEM

-146 GNQKIDFSITD
+146 GDQEVDFKITD
-157 VNDVKQVK
+157 VSDVKQVK

-175 LTLTEANHPATLNL
+175 LTLTEANKPASLNL

-194 KNIRLYLPKFL
+194 KNVRLYLPKFL

-220 VLVYTKN
+220 VLVYTLN
-227 GGTYN
+227 GGIYN

-251 QTKNQGLVNEKKEIE
+251 KTENKGKVENGGIE
-266 LTPAELNI
+266 LTPNELNV

-308 NNVLNINQVT
+308 NNKLNISQVT

-324 INPDNERID
+324 IDPDNERID

-342 QDKDV
+342 QDKEV

-445 YLEVNL
+445 YLEVDLKN
-451 RDNQINVKNEYY
+451 NQINVKNEYY

-535 VDGNELPV
+535 VDGNVVPV
-543 EFNTAEAHVVPGD
+543 EFNTVEAHVAPGH
-556 GSTYTMNGEVKQ
+556 GTTYTMNGGVKQ
-568 RSGSEVMT
+568 RSDSEVMT

>member
-27 IDDSYDLNK
+27 IDDSYNLDK

-93 NMTTSFNDTKLDMDA
+93 NMTTSFNDTKLDMNT
-108 PVLEYKDVY
+108 PVLQYNDVY
-117 EQLRDK
+117 EQLRDA
-123 GFPVT
+123 GIPVT
-128 HGSTLPIPVGFEM
+128 HGSTLPIPADFEM

-146 GNQKIDFSITD
+146 GDQEVDFKITD
-157 VNDVKQVK
+157 VSDVKQVK

-175 LTLTEANHPATLNL
+175 LTLTEANSRPALNL
-189 GVTHL
+189 GVTRL
-194 KNIRLYLPKFL
+194 KNIRLYLPKIL

-220 VLVYTKN
+220 VLVYTGN

-240 CSVYLNKVALD
+240 CSVYLNKVVLD
-251 QTKNQGLVNEKKEIE
+251 QTEHKGKVENGNIE

-292 MNVGDQASVRL
+292 MNEGDQASVRL

-308 NNVLNINQVT
+308 NNKLNISQVT

-324 INPDNERID
+324 IDPDNERID

-445 YLEVNL
+445 YLEVDLKN
-451 RDNQINVKNEYY
+451 NQINVKNEYY

-535 VDGNELPV
+535 VDGNEVPV
-543 EFNTAEAHVVPGD
+543 EFNTAEAHVAPGD

>member
-27 IDDSYDLNK
+27 IDDSYDLDK

-108 PVLEYKDVY
+108 PVLQYNDVY
-117 EQLRDK
+117 EQLETA
-123 GFPVT
+123 GVPVVD
-128 HGSTLPIPVGFEM
+128 GKPLPIPADFEM

-157 VNDVKQVK
+157 VNDVKEVK
-165 TIDLQRSKVA
+165 TIDLYKSKVA

-189 GVTHL
+189 GVTRL

-220 VLVYTKN
+220 VLVYTLN

-251 QTKNQGLVNEKKEIE
+251 QTKNNGKVENGSIE

-274 RMTAEQVFF
+274 KMTAEQVYF

-365 PVGIDMRGTLTAV
+365 PVGIDLRGTLTAV

-386 GATTK
+386 GAPTK

-410 CNQGNTPYDPE
+410 CNKDKTPYDPE

-451 RDNQINVKNEYY
+451 KNNQINVKNEYY

-477 SVFVPFEFDR
+477 SVFVPFEFDH

-543 EFNTAEAHVVPGD
+543 EFNTAEAHVAPGD

-576 PIKITAKLDDKDLL
+576 SIKITAKLDDKDLL

>member
-27 IDDSYDLNK
+27 IDDSYDLDK
-36 VDLTMKLNTE
+36 VDLTMKLNTD

-57 IALADIIDE
+57 IALADILDE

-93 NMTTSFNDTKLDMDA
+93 NMTTSFNDTKLDMNT
-108 PVLEYKDVY
+108 PVLQYDDVFK
-117 EQLRDK
+117 QLQDA
-123 GFPVT
+123 GIPVT
-128 HGSTLPIPVGFEM
+128 EGNTLPIPVDFEM
-141 HGSAE
+141 HGSAKGDQE
-146 GNQKIDFSITD
+146 VDFNITD
-157 VNDVKQVK
+157 VSDVKQVK
-165 TIDLQRSKVA
+165 TIDLQKSKVA
-175 LTLTEANHPATLNL
+175 LTLTEANQPASLNL
-189 GVTHL
+189 GVTRL

-220 VLVYTKN
+220 VLVYTLN
-227 GGTYN
+227 GGIYN

-251 QTKNQGLVNEKKEIE
+251 QTENKGKVENGGIE
-266 LTPAELNI
+266 LTPNELNVT
-274 RMTAEQVFF
+274 MTAEQVYF

-308 NNVLNINQVT
+308 NNKLNISQVT

-324 INPDNERID
+324 IDPDNERID

-342 QDKDV
+342 QDKEV

-355 IRFHANMSTL
+355 IRFHVNMSTL

-445 YLEVNL
+445 YLEVDLKN
-451 RDNQINVKNEYY
+451 NQINVKNEYY

-543 EFNTAEAHVVPGD
+543 EFNTAEAHVAPGD

-603 ATGSNK
+603 ATGNNK

>member
-27 IDDSYDLNK
+27 IDDSYDLDK
-36 VDLTMKLNTE
+36 VDLTMKLNTD

-57 IALADIIDE
+57 IALADILDE

-108 PVLEYKDVY
+108 PVLQYNDVY
-117 EQLRDK
+117 EQLRDA
-123 GFPVT
+123 GIPVT
-128 HGSTLPIPVGFEM
+128 EGSTLPIPADFEM

-157 VNDVKQVK
+157 VKDVTEVK
-165 TIDLQRSKVA
+165 TIDLYKSKVA
-175 LTLTEANHPATLNL
+175 LTLTEANSRPELNL
-189 GVTHL
+189 GVTRL

-220 VLVYTKN
+220 VLVYKN
-227 GGTYN
+227 GGIYN
-232 YNRNNPEI
+232 YNRNKPEI

-251 QTKNQGLVNEKKEIE
+251 QTKNEGKVENGNIE

-274 RMTAEQVFF
+274 RMTAEQVYF

-292 MNVGDQASVRL
+292 MKVDDQASVRL
-303 DIKVP
+303 DIQVP

-318 GIFNPA
+318 GKFNPA

-333 VSNDLPDFL
+333 VSSDLPDFL

-445 YLEVNL
+445 YLEVDLKN
-451 RDNQINVKNEYY
+451 NQINVKNEYY

-543 EFNTAEAHVVPGD
+543 EFNTAEAHVAPGD

>member
-27 IDDSYDLNK
+27 IDDSYDLDK

-57 IALADIIDE
+57 IALADILDE

-108 PVLEYKDVY
+108 PVLQYNDVY
-117 EQLRDK
+117 EQLRDA
-123 GFPVT
+123 GIPVT
-128 HGSTLPIPVGFEM
+128 EGSTLPIPADFEM

-146 GNQKIDFSITD
+146 GNQKIDFSITG
-157 VNDVKQVK
+157 VNDVTKVK
-165 TIDLQRSKVA
+165 TIDLYKSKVA
-175 LTLTEANHPATLNL
+175 LTLTEANHPTTLNL
-189 GVTHL
+189 GVTRL
-194 KNIRLYLPKFL
+194 KNIRLYLPQFL

-220 VLVYTKN
+220 VLVYKN
-227 GGTYN
+227 GGIYN

-240 CSVYLNKVALD
+240 CSVYLNKVELE
-251 QTKNQGLVNEKKEIE
+251 QTENHGEVNADKEIV
-266 LTPAELNI
+266 LTPEELNI

-318 GIFNPA
+318 GKFNPA

-391 VVKLDKGVMEMGR
+391 KVKLDKGVMEMGR

-421 GAKAGAATVKNT
+421 GAKAGAATVENVQ
-433 ANIGDLITELPD
+433 NIGDLITELPD
-445 YLEVNL
+445 YLEVDLKN
-451 RDNQINVKNEYY
+451 NQINVKNEYY

-543 EFNTAEAHVVPGD
+543 EFNTVEAHVAPGD